1 MKHKIQLLL
10 LKGCQDKN
18 IEKQVITPS
27 VVRLS
32 NKEQN
37 NFREQGD
44 LMKIRGFITNF
55 QNIDKLKKLDLT
67 IMFGHDT
74 YNIPFSFLLK
84 YNNNLR
90 KNFFKNYECEISDDY
105 FIEFPHDILLKHKI
119 PLISLTFSSFTI
131 FIKELDE
138 NMIVDMVLD
147 TYILDVD
154 TRKEA
159 AIIEKMYNI
168 KSVQEFKIHL
178 MGSTYKNE
186 PCTLCIY
193 ESDITPKF
201 LTQGIIINYP
211 KHKIVNLLITLNDT
225 IKCLDYDHNL
235 INIYGEDIGDNLSY
249 FGFNIEE
256 NFISNNQI
264 GCINMSIL
272 NKVNVK
278 IKMLNNDEE
287 PILVEHKPLI
297 MYTIAWNIINYKM
310 GLCGIIY
317 V

>member
-1 MKHKIQLLL
+1 L
-10 LKGCQDKN
+10 LKGCQDKD

-44 LMKIRGFITNF
+44 LMKIRGFITNL

-74 YNIPFSFLLK
+74 YNIPFSFLIK
-84 YNNNLR
+84 YNNLR
-90 KNFFKNYECEISDDY
+90 KNCFKNYECEISDDY

-211 KHKIVNLLITLNDT
+211 KHKIVNLLITNSFLLILFLTLYVNWYQINSRFDVSRLVYEESSWYDTQIWEKPFLLIKNDKLLKTQKIQPIIQRLSRVILMLFFFNLFLIIT
-225 IKCLDYDHNL
+225 IQT
-235 INIYGEDIGDNLSY
+235 
-249 FGFNIEE
+249 F
-256 NFISNNQI
+256 
-264 GCINMSIL
+264 
-272 NKVNVK
+272 
-278 IKMLNNDEE
+278 
-287 PILVEHKPLI
+287 
-297 MYTIAWNIINYKM
+297 
-310 GLCGIIY
+310 
-317 V
+317 